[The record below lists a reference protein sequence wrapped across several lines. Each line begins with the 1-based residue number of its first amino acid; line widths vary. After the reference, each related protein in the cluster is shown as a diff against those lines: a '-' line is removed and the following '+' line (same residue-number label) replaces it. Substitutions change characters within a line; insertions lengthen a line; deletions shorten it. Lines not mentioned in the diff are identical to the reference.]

1 MFKLSIILGSVMDT
15 LRMFRRVRN
24 APWHVYCKIN
34 TTWWMVTGVNRVT
47 LIGRLGRDPETRG
60 SEQNPVVLFSLA
72 TSLTLRD
79 PDGRLLRLS
88 AQASVEFGLCN
99 SGQWCDVSC
108 CYFSVHWLYDVN
120 MTILLYAFE
129 SVSERIKFYNVLE
142 DLKGSNLVK

>member
-1 MFKLSIILGSVMDT
+1 
-15 LRMFRRVRN
+15 
-24 APWHVYCKIN
+24 
-34 TTWWMVTGVNRVT
+34 MVTGVNRVT

-99 SGQWCDVSC
+99 SGLMSHVVTSLSIGCMM
-108 CYFSVHWLYDVN
+108 L
-120 MTILLYAFE
+120 T
-129 SVSERIKFYNVLE
+129 
-142 DLKGSNLVK
+142 